1 MIPCRDVACNG
12 STINISY
19 LSGVDERDFIVT
31 PLLLIVVY
39 FCAYL
44 VRSTVPDRESRA
56 YFLPALTV
64 RIAGA
69 ILVGV
74 IYQFY
79 YGGGDTLAYHTHG
92 SRHIWE
98 AFMTNPLYGLDL
110 LLSNGVHHPETL
122 AWSGKIWY
130 FRDQQSFFVIRVA
143 AVFDLLTFSSYT
155 GTAVLFAV
163 LSFIGAWL
171 MYRTFYHIYPTFH
184 RWLAVSCLF
193 VPTVFFWGSGIFKD
207 TITLAALGIATYCI
221 YKVAIARSIRIKYIL
236 SVAICLWMIYS
247 IKIYILL
254 CFLPAV
260 LLWIGIR
267 YIASVRQIVAR
278 VLLLPLGLACIVV
291 LGYMAVKQVAKDD
304 PRYNLNSIAETAR
317 VTAYDIGFWTGKDA
331 GSGYS
336 LGELDGTL
344 EGMLRLAPQAINVS
358 LYRPYLWEV
367 NNPLMLLAALES
379 FALMI
384 VTVYVLVRAR
394 LGTFRYFLHPDVI
407 FCMVFALIF
416 AFAVGVSTYN
426 FGTLSRY
433 KIPLMPFFLV
443 GIGLIYYYSNRD
455 RKLEQLEVTE

>member
-1 MIPCRDVACNG
+1 M
-12 STINISY
+12 
-19 LSGVDERDFIVT
+19 DERDLIVT
-31 PLLLIVVY
+31 PLLLIGVY
-39 FCAYL
+39 ICAYL
-44 VRSTVPDRESRA
+44 VRSRISDVESRQ

-64 RIAGA
+64 RIMGA
-69 ILVGV
+69 LAVGI
-74 IYQFY
+74 IYQY
-79 YGGGDTLAYHTHG
+79 YYEGGDTLAYHTHG
-92 SRHIWE
+92 SRHIWD
-98 AFMTNPLYGLDL
+98 AFMTNPRYGLDL
-110 LLSNGVHHPETL
+110 LFSNGTHHPETL

-130 FRDQQSFFVIRVA
+130 FRDQQSFFVSRVA
-143 AVFDLLTFSSYT
+143 AVFDLLTFSSYS

-163 LSFIGAWL
+163 VSFVGSWL
-171 MYRTFYHIYPTFH
+171 MYRTFYLMYPTFH

-207 TITLAALGIATYCI
+207 TITLAALGITTFCLYQI
-221 YKVAIARSIRIKYIL
+221 AIAGRIRMGYLLAIL
-236 SVAICLWMIYS
+236 ICFWTIYS

-254 CFLPAV
+254 CFLPAA

-267 YIASVRQIVAR
+267 YMASVRQVVAR
-278 VLLLPLGLACIVV
+278 VLLLPVGMACIAG
-291 LGYMAVKQVAKDD
+291 LGYLAVRQVALDD
-304 PRYNLNSIAETAR
+304 PRYNLSRIAETAR

-331 GSGYS
+331 GSRYS

-344 EGMLRLAPQAINVS
+344 QGMVRLAPQAINVS

-379 FALMI
+379 FALLAI
-384 VTVYVLVRAR
+384 TLYVLARSRAR
-394 LGTFRYFLHPDVI
+394 VFRYLFNPDVM

-443 GIGLIYYYSNRD
+443 GLGLIYYYSNKE
-455 RKLEQLEVTE
+455 RKVDALDATE

>member
-1 MIPCRDVACNG
+1 M
-12 STINISY
+12 
-19 LSGVDERDFIVT
+19 DERDLIVT

-39 FCAYL
+39 ICTYL
-44 VRSTVPDRESRA
+44 VRSRISDVESRQ

-64 RIAGA
+64 RIMGA
-69 ILVGV
+69 LAVGI
-74 IYQFY
+74 IYQY
-79 YGGGDTLAYHTHG
+79 YYEGGDTLAYHTHG
-92 SRHIWE
+92 SRHIWD
-98 AFMTNPLYGLDL
+98 AFMTNPRYGLDL
-110 LLSNGVHHPETL
+110 LFSNGTHHPETL

-130 FRDQQSFFVIRVA
+130 FRDQQSFFVSRVA
-143 AVFDLLTFSSYT
+143 AVFDLLTFSSYS

-163 LSFIGAWL
+163 VSFVGSWL
-171 MYRTFYHIYPTFH
+171 MYRTFYLMYPTFH

-207 TITLAALGIATYCI
+207 TITLAALGITTFCLYQI
-221 YKVAIARSIRIKYIL
+221 AIAGRIRMGYLLAIL
-236 SVAICLWMIYS
+236 ICFWTIYS

-254 CFLPAV
+254 CFLPAA

-267 YIASVRQIVAR
+267 YMASVRQVVAR
-278 VLLLPLGLACIVV
+278 VLLLPVGMACIAG
-291 LGYMAVKQVAKDD
+291 LGYLAVRQVALDD
-304 PRYNLNSIAETAR
+304 PRYNLSRIAETAR

-331 GSGYS
+331 GSRYS

-344 EGMLRLAPQAINVS
+344 QGMVRLAPQAINVS

-379 FALMI
+379 FALLAI
-384 VTVYVLVRAR
+384 TLYVLARSRAR
-394 LGTFRYFLHPDVI
+394 VFRYLFNPDVM

-443 GIGLIYYYSNRD
+443 GLGLIYYYSNKE
-455 RKLEQLEVTE
+455 RKVDALDATE

>member
-1 MIPCRDVACNG
+1 M
-12 STINISY
+12 
-19 LSGVDERDFIVT
+19 DERDLIVT

-39 FCAYL
+39 ICAYL
-44 VRSTVPDRESRA
+44 VRSRISDVESRQ

-64 RIAGA
+64 RIMGA
-69 ILVGV
+69 LAVGV
-74 IYQFY
+74 IYQY
-79 YGGGDTLAYHTHG
+79 YYEGGDTLAYHTHG
-92 SRHIWE
+92 SRHIWD
-98 AFMTNPLYGLDL
+98 AFMTNPRYGLDL
-110 LLSNGVHHPETL
+110 LFSNGTHHPETL

-130 FRDQQSFFVIRVA
+130 FRDQQSFFVSRVA
-143 AVFDLLTFSSYT
+143 AVFDLLTFSSYS

-163 LSFIGAWL
+163 VSFVGSWL
-171 MYRTFYHIYPTFH
+171 MYRTFYLMYPTFH

-207 TITLAALGIATYCI
+207 TITLAALGITTFCLYQI
-221 YKVAIARSIRIKYIL
+221 AIAGRIRMGYLLAIL
-236 SVAICLWMIYS
+236 ICFWTIYS

-254 CFLPAV
+254 CFLPAA

-267 YIASVRQIVAR
+267 YMASVRQVVAR
-278 VLLLPLGLACIVV
+278 VLLLPVGMACIAG
-291 LGYMAVKQVAKDD
+291 LGYLAVRQVALDD
-304 PRYNLNSIAETAR
+304 PRYNLSRIAETAR

-331 GSGYS
+331 GSRYS

-344 EGMLRLAPQAINVS
+344 QGMVRLAPQAINVS

-379 FALMI
+379 FALLAI
-384 VTVYVLVRAR
+384 TLYVLARSRAR
-394 LGTFRYFLHPDVI
+394 VFRYLFNPDVM

-443 GIGLIYYYSNRD
+443 GLGLIYYYSNKE
-455 RKLEQLEVTE
+455 RKVDALDATE

>member
-1 MIPCRDVACNG
+1 M
-12 STINISY
+12 
-19 LSGVDERDFIVT
+19 DERDLIVT

-39 FCAYL
+39 ICAYL
-44 VRSTVPDRESRA
+44 VRSRISDVESRQ

-64 RIAGA
+64 RIMGA
-69 ILVGV
+69 LAVGV
-74 IYQFY
+74 IYQY
-79 YGGGDTLAYHTHG
+79 YYEGGDTLAYHTHG
-92 SRHIWE
+92 SRHIWD
-98 AFMTNPLYGLDL
+98 AFMTNPRYGLDL
-110 LLSNGVHHPETL
+110 LFSNGTHHPETL

-130 FRDQQSFFVIRVA
+130 FRDQQSFFVSRVA
-143 AVFDLLTFSSYT
+143 AVFDLLTFSSYS

-163 LSFIGAWL
+163 VSFVGAWL
-171 MYRTFYHIYPTFH
+171 MYRTFYLMYPTFH

-207 TITLAALGIATYCI
+207 TITLAALGITTFCLYQI
-221 YKVAIARSIRIKYIL
+221 AIAGRIRMGYLLAIL
-236 SVAICLWMIYS
+236 ICFWTIYS

-254 CFLPAV
+254 CFLPAA

-267 YIASVRQIVAR
+267 YMASVRQVVAR
-278 VLLLPLGLACIVV
+278 VLLLPVGMACIAG
-291 LGYMAVKQVAKDD
+291 LGYLAVRQVALDD
-304 PRYNLNSIAETAR
+304 PRYNLSRIAETAR

-331 GSGYS
+331 GSRYS

-344 EGMLRLAPQAINVS
+344 QGMVRLAPQAINVS

-379 FALMI
+379 FALLAI
-384 VTVYVLVRAR
+384 TLYVLARSRAR
-394 LGTFRYFLHPDVI
+394 VFRYLFNPDVM

-443 GIGLIYYYSNRD
+443 GLGLIYYYSNKE
-455 RKLEQLEVTE
+455 RKVDALDATE

>member
-1 MIPCRDVACNG
+1 M
-12 STINISY
+12 
-19 LSGVDERDFIVT
+19 DERDLIVT
-31 PLLLIVVY
+31 PLLLIGVY
-39 FCAYL
+39 ICAYL
-44 VRSTVPDRESRA
+44 VRSRISDVESRQ

-64 RIAGA
+64 RIMGA
-69 ILVGV
+69 LAVGV
-74 IYQFY
+74 IYQY
-79 YGGGDTLAYHTHG
+79 YYEGGDTLAYHTHG
-92 SRHIWE
+92 SRHIWD
-98 AFMTNPLYGLDL
+98 AFMTNPRYGLDL
-110 LLSNGVHHPETL
+110 LFSNGTHHPETL

-130 FRDQQSFFVIRVA
+130 FRDQQSFFVSRVA
-143 AVFDLLTFSSYT
+143 AVFDLLTFSSYS

-163 LSFIGAWL
+163 VSFVGSWL
-171 MYRTFYHIYPTFH
+171 MYRTFYLMYPTFH

-207 TITLAALGIATYCI
+207 TITLAALGITTFCLYQI
-221 YKVAIARSIRIKYIL
+221 AIAGRIRMGYLLAIL
-236 SVAICLWMIYS
+236 ICFWTIYS

-254 CFLPAV
+254 CFLPAA

-267 YIASVRQIVAR
+267 YMASVRQVVAR
-278 VLLLPLGLACIVV
+278 VLLLPVGMACIAG
-291 LGYMAVKQVAKDD
+291 LGYLAVRQVALDD
-304 PRYNLNSIAETAR
+304 PRYNLSRIAETAR

-331 GSGYS
+331 GSRYS

-344 EGMLRLAPQAINVS
+344 QGMVRLAPQAINVS

-379 FALMI
+379 FALLAI
-384 VTVYVLVRAR
+384 TLYVLARSRAR
-394 LGTFRYFLHPDVI
+394 VFRYLFNPDVM

-443 GIGLIYYYSNRD
+443 GLGLIYYYSNKE
-455 RKLEQLEVTE
+455 RKVDALDATE

>member
-1 MIPCRDVACNG
+1 M
-12 STINISY
+12 
-19 LSGVDERDFIVT
+19 DERDLIVT

-39 FCAYL
+39 ICAYL
-44 VRSTVPDRESRA
+44 VRSRISDVESRQ

-64 RIAGA
+64 RIMGA
-69 ILVGV
+69 LAVGI
-74 IYQFY
+74 IYQY
-79 YGGGDTLAYHTHG
+79 YYEGGDTLAYHTHG
-92 SRHIWE
+92 SRHIWD
-98 AFMTNPLYGLDL
+98 AFMTNPRYGLDL
-110 LLSNGVHHPETL
+110 LFSNGTHHPETL

-130 FRDQQSFFVIRVA
+130 FRDQQSFFVSRVA
-143 AVFDLLTFSSYT
+143 AVFDLLTFSSYS

-163 LSFIGAWL
+163 VSFVGAWL
-171 MYRTFYHIYPTFH
+171 MYRTFYLMYPTFH

-207 TITLAALGIATYCI
+207 TITLAALGITTFCLYQI
-221 YKVAIARSIRIKYIL
+221 AIAGRIRMGYLLAIL
-236 SVAICLWMIYS
+236 ICFWTIYS

-254 CFLPAV
+254 CFLPAA

-267 YIASVRQIVAR
+267 YMASVRQVVAR
-278 VLLLPLGLACIVV
+278 VLLLPVGMACIAG
-291 LGYMAVKQVAKDD
+291 LGYLAVRQVALDD
-304 PRYNLNSIAETAR
+304 PRYNLSRIAETAR

-344 EGMLRLAPQAINVS
+344 QGMVRLAPQAINVS

-379 FALMI
+379 FALLAI
-384 VTVYVLVRAR
+384 TLYVLARSRAR
-394 LGTFRYFLHPDVI
+394 VFRYLFNPDVM

-443 GIGLIYYYSNRD
+443 GLGLIYYYSNKE
-455 RKLEQLEVTE
+455 RKVDALDATE

>member
-1 MIPCRDVACNG
+1 VDARD
-12 STINISY
+12 
-19 LSGVDERDFIVT
+19 LIVT

-39 FCAYL
+39 VCAY
-44 VRSTVPDRESRA
+44 VARQRVPDVESRA

-64 RIAGA
+64 RIIGA
-69 ILVGV
+69 LLAGV

-79 YGGGDTLAYHTHG
+79 YEGGDTLAYHTHG
-92 SRHIWE
+92 SRHVWD
-98 AFMTNPLYGLDL
+98 AFMTNPLYGFKL
-110 LLSNGVHHPETL
+110 LFSNGVHNPETY
-122 AWSGKIWY
+122 AWSAKIWY

-143 AVFDLLTFSSYT
+143 SVFDLLTFSSYS

-163 LSFIGAWL
+163 VSFIGAWL
-171 MYRTFYHIYPTFH
+171 MYRTFYMMYPTFH
-184 RWLAVSCLF
+184 RWLAFSCLF

-207 TITLAALGIATYCI
+207 TITLAALGVATYGI
-221 YKVAIARSIRIKYIL
+221 YRLAIERRFRLWYVAAVI
-236 SVAICLWMIYS
+236 ICCWVIYS

-260 LLWIGIR
+260 LLWIGVR
-267 YIASVRQIVAR
+267 YIYLIRQVVAR
-278 VLLLPLGLACIVV
+278 VVLLPFGLACIVG
-291 LGYMAVKQVAKDD
+291 LGYLVVRQVALDD
-304 PRYNLNSIAETAR
+304 PRYNLGRIAETAR

-331 GSGYS
+331 GSRYI

-379 FALMI
+379 FALLM
-384 VTVYVLVRAR
+384 VTLYVLAR
-394 LGTFRYFLHPDVI
+394 SRLRTFRYLGHPDAL
-407 FCMVFALIF
+407 FCLAFALIF

-433 KIPLMPFFLV
+433 KIPLMPYFLV
-443 GIGLIYYYSNRD
+443 GIGLIYYYSNKERNVEV
-455 RKLEQLEVTE
+455 LEETEYRSITV

>member
-1 MIPCRDVACNG
+1 M
-12 STINISY
+12 
-19 LSGVDERDFIVT
+19 DERDLIVT

-39 FCAYL
+39 ICAYL
-44 VRSTVPDRESRA
+44 VRSRISDIESRQ

-64 RIAGA
+64 RIMGA
-69 ILVGV
+69 LAVGI
-74 IYQFY
+74 IYQY
-79 YGGGDTLAYHTHG
+79 YYEGGDTLAYHTHG
-92 SRHIWE
+92 SRHIWD
-98 AFMTNPLYGLDL
+98 AFMTNPRYGLDL
-110 LLSNGVHHPETL
+110 LFSNGTHHPETL

-130 FRDQQSFFVIRVA
+130 FRDQQSFFVSRVA
-143 AVFDLLTFSSYT
+143 AVFDLLTFSSYS

-163 LSFIGAWL
+163 VSFVGAWL
-171 MYRTFYHIYPTFH
+171 MYRTFYLMYPTFH

-207 TITLAALGIATYCI
+207 TITLAALGITTFCLYQI
-221 YKVAIARSIRIKYIL
+221 AIAGRIRMGYLLAIL
-236 SVAICLWMIYS
+236 ICFWTIYS

-254 CFLPAV
+254 CFLPAA

-267 YIASVRQIVAR
+267 YMASVRQVVAR
-278 VLLLPLGLACIVV
+278 VLLLPVGMACIAG
-291 LGYMAVKQVAKDD
+291 LGYLAVRQVALDD
-304 PRYNLNSIAETAR
+304 PRYNLSRIAETAR

-344 EGMLRLAPQAINVS
+344 QGMVRLAPQAINVS

-379 FALMI
+379 FALLAI
-384 VTVYVLVRAR
+384 TLYVLARSRAR
-394 LGTFRYFLHPDVI
+394 VFRYLFNPDVM

-443 GIGLIYYYSNRD
+443 GLGLIYYYSNKE
-455 RKLEQLEVTE
+455 RKVDALDATE

>member
-1 MIPCRDVACNG
+1 M
-12 STINISY
+12 
-19 LSGVDERDFIVT
+19 DERDLIVT
-31 PLLLIVVY
+31 PLLLIIVY

-44 VRSTVPDRESRA
+44 VRSRVPDSESRA

-64 RIAGA
+64 RIGGALLAGF
-69 ILVGV
+69 

-79 YGGGDTLAYHTHG
+79 YEGGDTLAYHTHG

-98 AFMTNPLYGLDL
+98 AFMTNPIYGFDL
-110 LLSNGVHHPETL
+110 LFSNGVHHPETFN
-122 AWSGKIWY
+122 WSAQIWY
-130 FRDQQSFFVIRVA
+130 FRDQPSFFAIRVA
-143 AVFDLLTFSSYT
+143 AVFDLLTFSSYC

-163 LSFIGAWL
+163 VSFIGAWL
-171 MYRTFYHIYPTFH
+171 MYRTFYRMYPKFH

-221 YKVAIARSIRIKYIL
+221 YQVAMEGKIRLGYLLAIA
-236 SVAICLWMIYS
+236 ICFWVIYS

-254 CFLPAV
+254 CFLPAA
-260 LLWIGIR
+260 LLWIGVR
-267 YIASVRQIVAR
+267 YIARVRQVVAR
-278 VLLLPLGLACIVV
+278 VLLLPLGLACIAAF
-291 LGYMAVKQVAKDD
+291 GYFAVRQVAEDD
-304 PRYNLNSIAETAR
+304 PRYNLDRIAETAR

-344 EGMLRLAPQAINVS
+344 QGMLRLAPQAINVS

-379 FALMI
+379 LALLI
-384 VTVYVLVRAR
+384 VTLYVVVRAR
-394 LGTFRYFLHPDVI
+394 VRALRYFFQPDVV
-407 FCMVFALIF
+407 FCMTFALIF

-433 KIPLMPFFLV
+433 KIPLIPFFLV
-443 GIGLIYYYSNRD
+443 GIGLIYHYSNSE
-455 RKLEQLEVTE
+455 RKVEELEETE

>member
-1 MIPCRDVACNG
+1 M
-12 STINISY
+12 
-19 LSGVDERDFIVT
+19 DERDLIVT

-39 FCAYL
+39 YCAYL
-44 VRSTVPDRESRA
+44 VRGRVPDIESRR

-64 RIAGA
+64 RICGALVAGF
-69 ILVGV
+69 
-74 IYQFY
+74 IYQY
-79 YGGGDTLAYHTHG
+79 YYEGGDTLAYHTHG

-98 AFMTNPLYGLDL
+98 AIISNPIRGLDL
-110 LLSNGVHHPETL
+110 LFSNGVHHPETL
-122 AWSGKIWY
+122 AYSGKIWY

-143 AVFDLLTFSSYT
+143 AVFDLLTFSSYS

-163 LSFIGAWL
+163 VSFIGAWL
-171 MYRTFYHIYPTFH
+171 MYRTFYHMYPDFH
-184 RWLAVSCLF
+184 GWLAVSCLF

-207 TITLAALGIATYCI
+207 TVTLTALGIATYCL
-221 YKVAIARSIRIKYIL
+221 YQVAIERKIRLGYIL
-236 SVAICLWMIYS
+236 GILVCFWTIYS

-254 CFLPAV
+254 CFLPAA

-267 YIASVRQIVAR
+267 YIAGVRHVVAR
-278 VLLLPLGLACIVV
+278 ALLLPLGLMCIVA
-291 LGYMAVKQVAKDD
+291 LGYVAVKQVAQDD
-304 PRYNLNSIAETAR
+304 PRYNLNRIAETAR

-336 LGELDGTL
+336 LGELDGRL
-344 EGMLRLAPQAINVS
+344 ESMLRLAPQAINVS

-379 FALMI
+379 FALLL
-384 VTVYVLVRAR
+384 VTLYVLFSAR
-394 LGTFRYFLHPDVI
+394 TRVFRYLFHPDVI
-407 FCMVFALIF
+407 FCMVFGVIF

-443 GIGLIYYYSNRD
+443 GIGLIYYYSKRE
-455 RKLEQLEVTE
+455 RKLEVLEETE

>member
-1 MIPCRDVACNG
+1 M
-12 STINISY
+12 
-19 LSGVDERDFIVT
+19 DERDLIVT
-31 PLLLIVVY
+31 PLLLIGVY
-39 FCAYL
+39 ICAYL
-44 VRSTVPDRESRA
+44 VRSRISDVESRQ

-64 RIAGA
+64 RIMGA
-69 ILVGV
+69 LAVGI
-74 IYQFY
+74 IYQY
-79 YGGGDTLAYHTHG
+79 YYEGGDTLAYHTHG
-92 SRHIWE
+92 SRHIWD
-98 AFMTNPLYGLDL
+98 AFMTNPRYGLDL
-110 LLSNGVHHPETL
+110 LFSNGTHHPETL

-130 FRDQQSFFVIRVA
+130 FRDQQSFFVSRVA
-143 AVFDLLTFSSYT
+143 AVFDLLTFSSYS

-163 LSFIGAWL
+163 VSFVGAWL
-171 MYRTFYHIYPTFH
+171 MYRTFYLMYPTFH

-207 TITLAALGIATYCI
+207 TITLAALGITTFCLYQI
-221 YKVAIARSIRIKYIL
+221 AIAGRIRMGYLLAIL
-236 SVAICLWMIYS
+236 ICFWTIYS

-254 CFLPAV
+254 CFLPAA

-267 YIASVRQIVAR
+267 YMASVRQVVAR
-278 VLLLPLGLACIVV
+278 VLLLPVGMACIAG
-291 LGYMAVKQVAKDD
+291 LGYLAVRQVALDD
-304 PRYNLNSIAETAR
+304 PRYNLSRIAETAR

-331 GSGYS
+331 GSRYS

-344 EGMLRLAPQAINVS
+344 QGMVRLAPQAINVS

-379 FALMI
+379 FALLAI
-384 VTVYVLVRAR
+384 TLYVLARSRAR
-394 LGTFRYFLHPDVI
+394 VFRYLFNPDVM

-443 GIGLIYYYSNRD
+443 GLGLIYYYSNKE
-455 RKLEQLEVTE
+455 RKVDALDATE

>member
-1 MIPCRDVACNG
+1 M
-12 STINISY
+12 
-19 LSGVDERDFIVT
+19 DERDLIVT

-39 FCAYL
+39 ICAYL
-44 VRSTVPDRESRA
+44 VRSRISDVESRQ

-64 RIAGA
+64 RIMGA
-69 ILVGV
+69 LAVGI
-74 IYQFY
+74 IYQY
-79 YGGGDTLAYHTHG
+79 YYEGGDTLAYHTHG
-92 SRHIWE
+92 SRHIWD
-98 AFMTNPLYGLDL
+98 AFMTNPRYGLDL
-110 LLSNGVHHPETL
+110 LFSNGTHHPETL

-130 FRDQQSFFVIRVA
+130 FRDQQSFFVSRVA
-143 AVFDLLTFSSYT
+143 AVFDLLTFSSYS

-163 LSFIGAWL
+163 VSFVGSWL
-171 MYRTFYHIYPTFH
+171 MYRTFYLMYPTFH

-207 TITLAALGIATYCI
+207 TITLAALGITTFCLYQI
-221 YKVAIARSIRIKYIL
+221 AIAGRIRMGYLLAIL
-236 SVAICLWMIYS
+236 ICFWTIYS

-254 CFLPAV
+254 CFLPAA

-267 YIASVRQIVAR
+267 YMASVRQVVAR
-278 VLLLPLGLACIVV
+278 VLLLPVGMACIAG
-291 LGYMAVKQVAKDD
+291 LGYLAVRQVALDD
-304 PRYNLNSIAETAR
+304 PRYNLSRIAETAR

-331 GSGYS
+331 GSRYS

-344 EGMLRLAPQAINVS
+344 QGMVRLAPQAINVS

-379 FALMI
+379 FALLAI
-384 VTVYVLVRAR
+384 TLYVLARSRAR
-394 LGTFRYFLHPDVI
+394 VFRYLFNPDVM

-443 GIGLIYYYSNRD
+443 GLGLIYYYSNKE
-455 RKLEQLEVTE
+455 RKVDALDATE

>member
-1 MIPCRDVACNG
+1 M
-12 STINISY
+12 
-19 LSGVDERDFIVT
+19 DERDLIVT
-31 PLLLIVVY
+31 PLLLIGVY
-39 FCAYL
+39 ICAYL
-44 VRSTVPDRESRA
+44 VRSRISDVESRQ

-64 RIAGA
+64 RIMGA
-69 ILVGV
+69 LAVGV
-74 IYQFY
+74 IYQY
-79 YGGGDTLAYHTHG
+79 YYEGGDTLAYHTHG
-92 SRHIWE
+92 SRHIWD
-98 AFMTNPLYGLDL
+98 AFMTNPRYGLDL
-110 LLSNGVHHPETL
+110 LFSNGTHHPETL

-130 FRDQQSFFVIRVA
+130 FRDQQSFFVSRVA
-143 AVFDLLTFSSYT
+143 AVFDLLTFSSYS

-163 LSFIGAWL
+163 VSFVGAWL
-171 MYRTFYHIYPTFH
+171 MYRTFYLMYPTFH

-207 TITLAALGIATYCI
+207 TITLAALGITTFCLYQI
-221 YKVAIARSIRIKYIL
+221 AIAGRIRMGYLLAIL
-236 SVAICLWMIYS
+236 ICFWTIYS

-254 CFLPAV
+254 CFLPAA

-267 YIASVRQIVAR
+267 YMASVRQVVAR
-278 VLLLPLGLACIVV
+278 VLLLPVGMACIAG
-291 LGYMAVKQVAKDD
+291 LGYLAVRQVALDD
-304 PRYNLNSIAETAR
+304 PRYNLSRIAETAR

-331 GSGYS
+331 GSRYS

-344 EGMLRLAPQAINVS
+344 QGMVRLAPQAINVS

-379 FALMI
+379 FALLAI
-384 VTVYVLVRAR
+384 TLYVLARSRAR
-394 LGTFRYFLHPDVI
+394 VFRYLFNPDVM

-443 GIGLIYYYSNRD
+443 GLGLIYYYSNKE
-455 RKLEQLEVTE
+455 RKVDALDATE

>member
-1 MIPCRDVACNG
+1 M
-12 STINISY
+12 
-19 LSGVDERDFIVT
+19 DERDLIVT
-31 PLLLIVVY
+31 PLLLIGVY
-39 FCAYL
+39 ICAYL
-44 VRSTVPDRESRA
+44 VRSRISDVESRQ

-64 RIAGA
+64 RIMGA
-69 ILVGV
+69 LAVGV
-74 IYQFY
+74 IYQY
-79 YGGGDTLAYHTHG
+79 YYEGGDTLAYHTHG
-92 SRHIWE
+92 SRHIWD
-98 AFMTNPLYGLDL
+98 AFMTNPRYGLDL
-110 LLSNGVHHPETL
+110 LFSNGTHHPETL

-130 FRDQQSFFVIRVA
+130 FRDQQSFFVSRVA
-143 AVFDLLTFSSYT
+143 AVFDLLTFSSYS

-163 LSFIGAWL
+163 VSFVGAWL
-171 MYRTFYHIYPTFH
+171 MYRTFYLMYPTFH

-207 TITLAALGIATYCI
+207 TITLAALGITTFCLYQI
-221 YKVAIARSIRIKYIL
+221 AIAGRIRMGYLLAIL
-236 SVAICLWMIYS
+236 ICFWTIYS

-254 CFLPAV
+254 CFLPAA

-267 YIASVRQIVAR
+267 YMASVRQVVAR
-278 VLLLPLGLACIVV
+278 VLLLPVGMACIAG
-291 LGYMAVKQVAKDD
+291 LGYLAVRQVALDD
-304 PRYNLNSIAETAR
+304 PRYNLSRIAETAR

-344 EGMLRLAPQAINVS
+344 QGMVRLAPQAINVS

-379 FALMI
+379 FALLAI
-384 VTVYVLVRAR
+384 TLYVLARSRAR
-394 LGTFRYFLHPDVI
+394 VFRYLFNPDVM

-443 GIGLIYYYSNRD
+443 GLGLIYYYSNKE
-455 RKLEQLEVTE
+455 RKVDALDATE

>member
-1 MIPCRDVACNG
+1 M
-12 STINISY
+12 
-19 LSGVDERDFIVT
+19 DERDLIVT
-31 PLLLIVVY
+31 PLLLIGVY
-39 FCAYL
+39 ICAYL
-44 VRSTVPDRESRA
+44 VRSRISDIESRQ

-64 RIAGA
+64 RIMGA
-69 ILVGV
+69 LAVGV
-74 IYQFY
+74 IYQY
-79 YGGGDTLAYHTHG
+79 YYEGGDTLAYHTHG
-92 SRHIWE
+92 SRHIWD
-98 AFMTNPLYGLDL
+98 AFMTNPRYGLDL
-110 LLSNGVHHPETL
+110 LFSNGTHHPETL

-130 FRDQQSFFVIRVA
+130 FRDQQSFFVSRVA
-143 AVFDLLTFSSYT
+143 AVFDLLTFSSYS

-163 LSFIGAWL
+163 VSFVGAWL
-171 MYRTFYHIYPTFH
+171 MYRTFYLMYPTFH

-207 TITLAALGIATYCI
+207 TITLAALGITTFCLYQI
-221 YKVAIARSIRIKYIL
+221 AIAGRIRMGYLLAIL
-236 SVAICLWMIYS
+236 ICFWTIYS

-254 CFLPAV
+254 CFLPAA

-267 YIASVRQIVAR
+267 YMASVRQVVAR
-278 VLLLPLGLACIVV
+278 VLLLPVGMACIAG
-291 LGYMAVKQVAKDD
+291 LGYLAVRQVALDD
-304 PRYNLNSIAETAR
+304 PRYNLSRIAETAR

-331 GSGYS
+331 GSRYS

-344 EGMLRLAPQAINVS
+344 QGMVRLAPQAINVS

-379 FALMI
+379 FALLAI
-384 VTVYVLVRAR
+384 TLYVLARSRAR
-394 LGTFRYFLHPDVI
+394 VFRYLFNPDVM

-443 GIGLIYYYSNRD
+443 GLGLIYYYSNKE
-455 RKLEQLEVTE
+455 RKVDALDATE

>member
-1 MIPCRDVACNG
+1 M
-12 STINISY
+12 
-19 LSGVDERDFIVT
+19 DERDLIVT

-39 FCAYL
+39 ICAYL
-44 VRSTVPDRESRA
+44 VRSRISDVESRQ

-64 RIAGA
+64 RIMGA
-69 ILVGV
+69 LAVGI
-74 IYQFY
+74 IYQY
-79 YGGGDTLAYHTHG
+79 YYEGGDTLAYHTHG
-92 SRHIWE
+92 SRHIWD
-98 AFMTNPLYGLDL
+98 AFMTNPRYGLDL
-110 LLSNGVHHPETL
+110 LFSNGTHHPETL

-130 FRDQQSFFVIRVA
+130 FRDQQSFFVSRVA
-143 AVFDLLTFSSYT
+143 AVFDLLTFSSYS

-163 LSFIGAWL
+163 VSFVGAWL
-171 MYRTFYHIYPTFH
+171 MYRTFYLMYPTFH

-207 TITLAALGIATYCI
+207 TITLAALGITTFCLYQI
-221 YKVAIARSIRIKYIL
+221 AIAGRIRMGYLLAIL
-236 SVAICLWMIYS
+236 ICFWTIYS

-254 CFLPAV
+254 CFLPAA

-267 YIASVRQIVAR
+267 YMASVRQVVAR
-278 VLLLPLGLACIVV
+278 VLLLPVGMACIAG
-291 LGYMAVKQVAKDD
+291 LGYLAVRQVALDD
-304 PRYNLNSIAETAR
+304 PRYNLSRIAETAR

-331 GSGYS
+331 GSRYS

-344 EGMLRLAPQAINVS
+344 QGMVRLAPQAINVS

-379 FALMI
+379 FALLAI
-384 VTVYVLVRAR
+384 TLYVLARSRAR
-394 LGTFRYFLHPDVI
+394 VFRYLFNPDVM

-443 GIGLIYYYSNRD
+443 GLGLIYYYSNKE
-455 RKLEQLEVTE
+455 RKVDALDATE

>member
-1 MIPCRDVACNG
+1 M
-12 STINISY
+12 
-19 LSGVDERDFIVT
+19 DERDLIVT
-31 PLLLIVVY
+31 PLLLIGVY
-39 FCAYL
+39 ICAYL
-44 VRSTVPDRESRA
+44 VRSRISDIESRQ

-64 RIAGA
+64 RIMGA
-69 ILVGV
+69 LAVGI
-74 IYQFY
+74 IYQY
-79 YGGGDTLAYHTHG
+79 YYEGGDTLAYHTHG
-92 SRHIWE
+92 SRHIWD
-98 AFMTNPLYGLDL
+98 AFMTNPRYGLDL
-110 LLSNGVHHPETL
+110 LFSNGTHHPETL

-130 FRDQQSFFVIRVA
+130 FRDQQSFFVSRVA
-143 AVFDLLTFSSYT
+143 AVFDLLTFSSYS

-163 LSFIGAWL
+163 VSFVGSWL
-171 MYRTFYHIYPTFH
+171 MYRTFYLMYPTFH

-207 TITLAALGIATYCI
+207 TITLAALGITTFCLYQI
-221 YKVAIARSIRIKYIL
+221 AIAGRIRMGYLLAIL
-236 SVAICLWMIYS
+236 ICFWTIYS

-254 CFLPAV
+254 CFLPAA

-267 YIASVRQIVAR
+267 YMASVRQVVAR
-278 VLLLPLGLACIVV
+278 VLLLPVGMACIAG
-291 LGYMAVKQVAKDD
+291 LGYLAVRQVALDD
-304 PRYNLNSIAETAR
+304 PRYNLSRIAETAR

-331 GSGYS
+331 GSRYS

-344 EGMLRLAPQAINVS
+344 QGMVRLAPQAINVS

-379 FALMI
+379 FALLAI
-384 VTVYVLVRAR
+384 TLYVLARSRAR
-394 LGTFRYFLHPDVI
+394 VFRYLFNPDVM

-443 GIGLIYYYSNRD
+443 GLGLIYYYSNKE
-455 RKLEQLEVTE
+455 RKVDALDATE